1 MSWEELFK
9 WTPIWEWSMTDWFI
23 SVTIAIGYMV
33 IRYYLYKYNIIEP
46 RYKKEL
52 RKFQKANKDFWDKV
66 ALELEEHKHGEH
78 NQNNKR
84 TKL

>member
-33 IRYYLYKYNIIEP
+33 IRYYLYK
-46 RYKKEL
+46 
-52 RKFQKANKDFWDKV
+52 
-66 ALELEEHKHGEH
+66 
-78 NQNNKR
+78 
-84 TKL
+84 